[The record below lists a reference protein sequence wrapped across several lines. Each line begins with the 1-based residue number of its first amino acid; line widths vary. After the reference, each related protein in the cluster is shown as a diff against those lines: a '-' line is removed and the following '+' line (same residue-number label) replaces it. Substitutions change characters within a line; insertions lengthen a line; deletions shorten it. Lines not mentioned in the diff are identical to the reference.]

1 MRRSWLLAL
10 TVMPLL
16 SQSPAERGW
25 SVLEAALKAAGGR
38 EKLSAVR
45 DMSFDLQSRM
55 ASPMGEM
62 SFTSRNRMVFPDI
75 VRQDMAMPFGPMT
88 IGFNS
93 SEGWRKG
100 PPGVEKLSAD
110 QLRRMLAHL
119 KNVNVLFR
127 PPEDRQSVKWLATEP
142 VEGRACDVIEISQPD
157 AVPLRLYVDRANGE
171 VLKRTYRVENST
183 GGMADVEEFLS
194 DYREVSGLR
203 LSHKVR
209 EMRDG
214 KFARESATSN
224 MKVNTGLQPEEL
236 LKDFR

>member
-1 MRRSWLLAL
+1 MRRLWLLAL
-10 TVMPLL
+10 AAIPLL
-16 SQSPAERGW
+16 AQSPAERGW
-25 SVLEAALKAAGGR
+25 PVLEAALNAAGGR

-62 SFTSRNRMVFPDI
+62 NFTSRNRMVFPDT
-75 VRQDMAMPFGPMT
+75 VRQDLAVPSGPMT

-93 SEGWRKG
+93 TEGWRKG
-100 PPGVEKLSAD
+100 PQGVDKISAD
-110 QLRRMLAHL
+110 QLRRTLAHL

-127 PPEDRQSVKWLATEP
+127 PPEDRQLVKWLATEA
-142 VEGRACDVIEISQPD
+142 VGGRACDVIEIRQSD
-157 AVPLRLYVDRANGE
+157 AMPLRLYVDRANGE
-171 VLKRTYRVENST
+171 VLKRTYRVENAT

-224 MKVNTGLQPEEL
+224 MKLNTGLQPEEL

>member
-1 MRRSWLLAL
+1 MRRSWWLALAAIPLLA
-10 TVMPLL
+10 
-16 SQSPAERGW
+16 QSPEERGW
-25 SVLEAALKAAGGR
+25 SLLEAALKAAGGR
-38 EKLSAVR
+38 EKLLAVR
-45 DMSFDLQSRM
+45 DMSFDLKSRM

-62 SFTSRNRMVFPDI
+62 SFTSRNRIVFPDT
-75 VRQDMAMPFGPMT
+75 VRQDLAMPFGPMT
-88 IGFNS
+88 IAFNS
-93 SEGWRKG
+93 SDGWRKG
-100 PPGVEKLSAD
+100 PPGVEKIPAD
-110 QLRRMLAHL
+110 QLRRTLVHL
-119 KNVNVLFR
+119 KNVNLLFR
-127 PPEDRQSVKWLATEP
+127 PPEDRKLVKWLATEP
-142 VEGRACDVIEISQPD
+142 VEGRACDVIEIRQSD

-194 DYREVSGLR
+194 DYREVGGLH

-224 MKVNTGLQPEEL
+224 MKLNTGLQPEEL

>member
-1 MRRSWLLAL
+1 MRRSWWLVLAAL
-10 TVMPLL
+10 PLL

-62 SFTSRNRMVFPDI
+62 SFTSHNRMVFPST
-75 VRQDMAMPFGPMT
+75 VRQDLAMPFGAVS
-88 IGFNS
+88 IGFNG
-93 SEGWRKG
+93 SEGWRKTPQG
-100 PPGVEKLSAD
+100 TEKISPD
-110 QLRRMLAHL
+110 QLRRTLAHL

-127 PPEDRQSVKWLATEP
+127 PPEDRQAVKWLASEP
-142 VEGRACDVIEISQPD
+142 VEGRACDVIEIRQSD
-157 AVPLRLYVDRANGE
+157 ATPVKLYVDSANGE

-194 DYREVSGLR
+194 DYKEISGLR

-214 KFARESATSN
+214 KFARESTTSN
-224 MKVNTGLQPEEL
+224 MKLNTGLKPED
-236 LKDFR
+236 LK